1 MDIIALSRTMRVGV
15 CLLLAGIAALILG
28 FKHESRADA
37 LSWLERPALDLRPRY
52 SLTDQNGRPV
62 SDAAL
67 RGAPVLVTFGGT
79 ACGEPCRDALRD
91 DAEALDA
98 LGPDAKVAFL
108 FVTLDPAHDDPE
120 RLAAYVAKI
129 DPRLRGLG
137 GTGASVAAAA
147 EAFRFVRPSVPGG
160 PAATM
165 TYLLDAEG
173 RLRQILPNGIGPD
186 AIAAMLR
193 PLMG

>member
-1 MDIIALSRTMRVGV
+1 MRVGV
-15 CLLLAGIAALILG
+15 GLLLAGIAALILG
-28 FKHESRADA
+28 FKHEPRADA
-37 LSWLERPALDLRPRY
+37 VGWLGRPILDLRPRY
-52 SLTDQNGRPV
+52 SLTDQDGRHV
-62 SDAAL
+62 SDVAL
-67 RGAPVLVTFGGT
+67 RGRPVLVTFGGT
-79 ACGEPCRDALRD
+79 ACGEPCLDALHD

-193 PLMG
+193 PLVG